1 MGAAATRWVLHVDLD
16 QFIAAVEVLRRPE
29 LAGLPVVV
37 GGRGDPTER
46 GVVATAS
53 YAARAFGVG
62 SGMPLR
68 VAARKCPEAV
78 FLPVDAPAYD
88 AASVEVMAA
97 LRDLTWD
104 GVPVVV
110 EVLGWDEAFVAPGT
124 APAADGEGEGGGSP
138 REGPPAAGRDP
149 VAFAGEIRAAVLE
162 ATRLHCSVGIGNNK
176 LQAKIATDFGK
187 PDPGVHVIT
196 DDTWFEQ
203 MGHRPT
209 RALWGVGA
217 KISARLAAVGI
228 ETVAQ
233 LATSDARLLAAEIG
247 PTMGP
252 WYHRLGRGVDP
263 SPVDATPWVP
273 RAHGREE
280 TFQSDLEVWTE
291 VEEAV
296 RRITRRVVADID
308 REGRPAFRVGL
319 KLRYRPFTTI
329 SRSHKLSAPTNDP
342 ELLAQEAV
350 RLLDRVDRERAVRLV
365 GVRLEMVPPE
375 GGY

>member
-1 MGAAATRWVLHVDLD
+1 MTPAQRWVLHVDLD

-68 VAARKCPEAV
+68 VAARKCPDAV

-97 LRDLTWD
+97 LRAQHWD
-104 GVPVVV
+104 GDPVVV
-110 EVLGWDEAFVAPGT
+110 EVLGWDEAFVAPGLQ
-124 APAADGEGEGGGSP
+124 AQGEGEGGGSP
-138 REGPPAAGRDP
+138 REGPPVAGRDP
-149 VAFAGEIRAAVLE
+149 VAFAQQVRAAVLE
-162 ATRLHCSVGIGNNK
+162 ATRLHCSVGIGHNK

-217 KISARLAAVGI
+217 KISARLSAVGI
-228 ETVAQ
+228 DTVAQ

-280 TFQSDLEVWTE
+280 TFQVDLEDWAE
-291 VEEAV
+291 VEDAV

-329 SRSHKLSAPTNDP
+329 SRSHKLAAPTNDP
-342 ELLAQEAV
+342 DLLAEEMI
-350 RLLDRVDRERAVRLV
+350 RLLERVDRERAVRLV